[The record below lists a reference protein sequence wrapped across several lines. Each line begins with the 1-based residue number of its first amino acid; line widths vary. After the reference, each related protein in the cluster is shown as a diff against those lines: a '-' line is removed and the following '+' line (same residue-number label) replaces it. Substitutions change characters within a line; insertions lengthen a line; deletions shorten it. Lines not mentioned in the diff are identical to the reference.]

1 MRSFPS
7 ARIAA
12 GGPARTTTRPLSRMR
27 SRVRRLQKAAN
38 GYEQPMFI
46 SDRPALA
53 PIPPGWEQ
61 PIRDWEMHLR
71 SQGLRY
77 RTIDTRVR
85 HVRRLAREV
94 TAPTPSTLCSSAL
107 VDWSGTKN
115 WAPETRHSHHA
126 SIRLFLRWYAEYAHC
141 DTLAELPSIRRRV
154 PPPRPIPDDALL
166 DGLKDKPL
174 RVRVILRLASELG
187 LRASEIC
194 ALHNRDISRDG
205 GGWALRVHGKGGRI
219 RCLPVSQSLAADIRQ
234 LQSDHDSPWLFPG
247 RIDGHLSARYISK
260 IGARV
265 LPGEWTLHTLR
276 HRFATTAYKHC
287 KDLLAIRQALGH
299 SSIQTTTR
307 YTDFDPTQLTHI
319 IEATKL
325 NDADDTRKERP

>member
-1 MRSFPS
+1 
-7 ARIAA
+7 
-12 GGPARTTTRPLSRMR
+12 
-27 SRVRRLQKAAN
+27 
-38 GYEQPMFI
+38 
-46 SDRPALA
+46 
-53 PIPPGWEQ
+53 
-61 PIRDWEMHLR
+61 MHLR

-85 HVRRLAREV
+85 HVRRLARDV
-94 TAPTPSTLCSSAL
+94 TAPTPSTLSSSAL
-107 VDWSGTKN
+107 ANWSGTKN

-141 DTLAELPSIRRRV
+141 DTFAELPSIRCRV
-154 PPPRPIPDDALL
+154 PPPRPIPDDALM

-194 ALHNRDISRDG
+194 VLRNRDISRDG
-205 GGWALRVHGKGGRI
+205 GGWAVRVHGKGGRI
-219 RCLPVSQSLAADIRQ
+219 RYLPVSQSLAADIRQ

-260 IGARV
+260 IGARA

-319 IEATKL
+319 IAATEL
-325 NDADDTRKERP
+325 NDADDTRKKRPLPSSPLAIPKAARAKPPPQSSSQQP